1 MQKGNICKLKSTHP
15 FKPII
20 FNNSEILILGSFPSL
35 KSFENSFY
43 YAHPQNQFWK
53 IMSEITGYPAR
64 SRDQRIWLLK
74 QCKIALWDIVK
85 SCKRENSSDSN
96 LKDIEVNDIEALL
109 REYPTIKRVGF
120 TSKLAQKLYNTHF
133 KNLKIDTFY
142 LPSPSPAYAAMK
154 FEEKATKYREILEL
168 NI

>member
-1 MQKGNICKLKSTHP
+1 MQSIHP

-20 FNNSEILILGSFPSL
+20 FINSKVLILGSFPSL

-43 YAHPQNQFWK
+43 YAHPKNQFWK

-74 QCKIALWDIVK
+74 QSKFALWDVVK

-96 LKDIEVNDIEALL
+96 LKDIKVNDLEALL
-109 REYPTIKRVGF
+109 KEYPNIKRVGF
-120 TSKLAQKLYNTHF
+120 TSKLAQKLYNKHF
-133 KNLKIDTFY
+133 KNLEIETFY

-154 FEEKATKYREILEL
+154 YEDKVAKYKEILFKD
-168 NI
+168 NNAKK

>member
-1 MQKGNICKLKSTHP
+1 MLATHP

-20 FNNSEILILGSFPSL
+20 FKNSQTLILGSFPSL

-43 YAHPQNQFWK
+43 YAHPKNQFWK
-53 IMSEITGYPAR
+53 ILSEISGYPAR

-74 QCKIALWDIVK
+74 ELKLALWDLVK

-109 REYPTIKRVGF
+109 KEYPNIQRVGF
-120 TSKLAQKLYNTHF
+120 TSKLAQKLYNKHY
-133 KNLKIDTFY
+133 KNLKIETFY
-142 LPSPSPAYAAMK
+142 LPSPSPAYAAMS
-154 FEEKATKYREILEL
+154 FEEKVKKYKEKLL
-168 NI
+168 

>member
-1 MQKGNICKLKSTHP
+1 MQSTHT

-20 FNNSEILILGSFPSL
+20 FKSSETLILGSFPSL

-43 YAHPQNQFWK
+43 YAHPKNQFWK
-53 IMSEITGYPAR
+53 IMSEITSYPAR

-74 QCKIALWDIVK
+74 QCKFALWDVVK

-96 LKDIEVNDIEALL
+96 LKDIEVNDLEALL
-109 REYPTIKRVGF
+109 QEYPNIKRVGF

-133 KNLKIDTFY
+133 KNIKIDTFY

-154 FEEKATKYREILEL
+154 FEDKVAKYKEILFKDNNA